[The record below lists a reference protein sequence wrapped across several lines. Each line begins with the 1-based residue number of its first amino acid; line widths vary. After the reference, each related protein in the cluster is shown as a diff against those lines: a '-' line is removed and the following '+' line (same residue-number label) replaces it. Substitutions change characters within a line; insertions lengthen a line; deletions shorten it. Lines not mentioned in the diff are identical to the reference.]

1 MEQYIIYFAAI
12 ALVMWAQFKVKG
24 AYTRFSQV
32 PTENGYTGAQVA
44 RHILDQNGLQNVTVQ
59 VSQNGL
65 LSDHYDPRS
74 ETVNLSPKVYNENSI
89 ASVAVAAHEV
99 GHAIQ
104 HAENYGAIKVR
115 NVLLPFA
122 VVAGNLGWIVCIAG
136 FILGLMQ
143 IFWVGIAM
151 LFVIAAFQLVT
162 LPVELNASGRAL
174 TILSADGI
182 INDDERADAKAMLN
196 AAAFT
201 YIAALLATLLQIARL
216 ILMANSRSRRR

>member
-1 MEQYIIYFAAI
+1 MEQYILYFAAI

-115 NVLLPFA
+115 NALLPFA

>member
-1 MEQYIIYFAAI
+1 MEQYILYFAAI

-44 RHILDQNGLQNVTVQ
+44 RHILDKNGLQSVAVQ

-65 LSDHYDPRS
+65 LSDHYDPRTA
-74 ETVNLSPKVYNENSI
+74 TVNLSPKVYNENSI

-104 HAENYGAIKVR
+104 HAENYGAIAVR
-115 NVLLPFA
+115 NAILPFA
-122 VVAGNLGWIVCIAG
+122 VIAGNLGWIVCIAG
-136 FILGLMQ
+136 YIMGLMQ

-162 LPVELNASGRAL
+162 LPVELDASGRAL

-182 INDDERADAKAMLN
+182 INEDERADAKAMLS